1 MTSIAAPPRVGTLL
15 RSWRQR
21 RGLSQLDLA
30 LKAGVSARHLSFV
43 ETGRSRPSP
52 EMVLHLAEQ
61 LDVPLR
67 DSNVLLLAG
76 GYAPAYGERGLE
88 EPEMGPVRE
97 ALDQLLRG
105 HEPYPAV
112 VVDRHWGLVSANRS
126 LGFLMEGIAPHLLEP
141 PVNVLR
147 AGLHPEGL
155 APRIVNLDEWRAHV
169 LERLARQA
177 VTSGDPA
184 LAALHEEL
192 AAYPGGESAAP
203 HDPAQGEIA
212 LSLRLEVGDAELAFI
227 STVTTSVRRPTSAC
241 PSSPSSRSSR
251 PTRRRQR
258 WCRRSSTRC
267 SAYLGGNRHG
277 SLPSAS
283 SSALLQPTTEVH
295 TMAVHPTTARLGQA
309 IPGGQGLLRWALR
322 TDALATGANGV
333 AYLALAGPLADLLG
347 LPASFLRAVGVF
359 LAVYAVAVWIV
370 ATRDTINPSVVL
382 VFVAGNLLWVVASI
396 GLLVLD
402 LHEPT
407 TAGSVWI
414 ALQAAFTGLFAALQ
428 LMGRRRAAT

>member
-67 DSNVLLLAG
+67 DRNVLLLAG

-97 ALDQLLRG
+97 ALDKLLRG
-105 HEPYPAV
+105 HEPYPSV

-141 PVNVLR
+141 PINVLR

-155 APRIVNLDEWRAHV
+155 APRILNLGEWRAHV
-169 LERLARQA
+169 LERLARQV

-184 LAALHEEL
+184 LAALHAEL
-192 AAYPGGESAAP
+192 AAYPGGDPAVP
-203 HDPAQGEIA
+203 HDPAPGEIA
-212 LSLRLEVGDAELAFI
+212 LSLRLQVGAAELAFI
-227 STVTTSVRRPTSAC
+227 STVTTFGTPADVSVSELAIESFFPADAATA
-241 PSSPSSRSSR
+241 
-251 PTRRRQR
+251 
-258 WCRRSSTRC
+258 
-267 SAYLGGNRHG
+267 A
-277 SLPSAS
+277 
-283 SSALLQPTTEVH
+283 
-295 TMAVHPTTARLGQA
+295 AV
-309 IPGGQGLLRWALR
+309 QGYF
-322 TDALATGANGV
+322 DAL
-333 AYLALAGPLADLLG
+333 
-347 LPASFLRAVGVF
+347 
-359 LAVYAVAVWIV
+359 
-370 ATRDTINPSVVL
+370 
-382 VFVAGNLLWVVASI
+382 
-396 GLLVLD
+396 
-402 LHEPT
+402 
-407 TAGSVWI
+407 
-414 ALQAAFTGLFAALQ
+414 
-428 LMGRRRAAT
+428 